1 MREFNLSSWALK
13 NRSII
18 VYLMLVM
25 TAAGVI
31 AYFRLGRSED
41 PTFII
46 KTMVVQ
52 AAWPGASV
60 EDTLKQVT
68 ERLERKLQETPKLDF
83 LRSFTSAGR
92 TTIFVNLLGSTTADE
107 VPDIWYDVRKSIGDI
122 RHTLP
127 QGIVGPGFN
136 DDFGDTFGTIYG
148 FTADGFTH
156 RELRDYVEDIRSR
169 LLNVP
174 DVSKIEILGAQDEK
188 IFVEFSMKELA
199 GLGIDRN
206 ALISA
211 LQAQNIVRP
220 AGTIQTGFETLA
232 LRVSGAFRSEQDVA
246 AINFAAGGRMLR
258 LSDIAQIRRSF
269 ADPPQPLFRV
279 DGKPAIGLA
288 IAMRD
293 GGDILTLGK
302 NIEKAIADITAEL
315 PIGITPIRVADQAVT
330 VKSAISEFT
339 GSLWQA
345 IAIILAVSFI
355 SLGVRPGLVIA
366 LAIPLTLA
374 IVFSIMKLTG
384 IDMQR
389 ISLGALI
396 IALALLVDDAMTT
409 TDAMLTRLAL
419 GDDKVAAG
427 TFAFRTYAFAMLTG
441 TLVTIA
447 GFVPV
452 GFAASSAG
460 EYTFSLFAVVG
471 IALIV
476 SWFVAVLFAPLLGIA
491 LLKSPKAGQGSEPS
505 RVVRGYQQFLELA
518 IRGKWVTLP
527 LTLALFIA
535 SFLALPLVPRQFFP
549 SSDRPELMVDLGL
562 PQNASIHASDTMAR
576 QFDAVLKDDPDVA
589 RWSTYVGRGA
599 IRFYLPLNVQLPND
613 FFSQS
618 VIVAKDV
625 AARERLRVKLEN
637 ALAKDFPN
645 AISRVYPL
653 ELGPPVGWPIQYRV
667 SGPDLSQVRETALKL
682 AQIIAGNPLA
692 THVNFD
698 WMEPE
703 RQVAVR
709 IDQDEARL
717 LGVSSQ
723 SLASVLNTVISGT
736 AVTQVRDDIYLV
748 DVVARA
754 TDEQRVSLANLR
766 TLQVPLP
773 SGRTVPLS
781 QFATFEYKQDFPLV
795 WRRDRVPTLTV
806 QADVRPGTLPE
817 TVVTALAPAIDA
829 MARTLPR
836 SYSIATGGTVEES
849 QKSQA
854 SVIAIVPAMLLI
866 MFTALMFQ
874 LGSFQRLLIVL
885 SVAPLGLIGVVGA
898 LLLFGQPLGFVA
910 ILGIL
915 ALIGMI
921 TKNAVILIGQ
931 IESERSQGKDIHRAA
946 VDAGTARFRPI
957 MLTAVSTVLGMIPI
971 APTVFWGPMALA
983 IMGGLLVATLLTL
996 IFLPTLYVTWFNW
1009 AERAPL
1015 KPADAPT

>member
-302 NIEKAIADITAEL
+302 NIEKAIAEITAEL